1 MWNCPSKWLP
11 NNNNTLK
18 HQEKRICTNPL
29 FFCHNSD
36 MEKKH
41 RGSPFT
47 YLLITY
53 LLGMSI
59 FTSFRLA
66 NTLVF
71 RIHAG
76 PEHWGAMLWKAFAMG
91 LRFDTVISCY
101 ILALPLVGIMA
112 GYMCGIRSNRYY
124 RCWHSLIVLLFL
136 TAFLACAAD
145 IPYFNYFFS
154 RFNVSAFSWID
165 SIPFVTKMIVE
176 EPAFILYL
184 FLFLAVGFGYVMLM
198 RRIRLRWLTKIE
210 KPEHVLPAV
219 ATGILL
225 AGCCLI
231 GMRGRLSIKSPI
243 RTGTAYFSDNAFL
256 NQLGLNPMFT
266 LLSSMR
272 EAKKNHDLKLIDSET
287 AKQVVSAYF
296 PASPRDTSDII
307 RLSKDCNVV
316 IVIMES
322 MSACKVGH
330 FRPERHLTP
339 HLDSIIDKSLS
350 FENAYSAGIHTHNGI
365 YSTLFSQPAIPGRH
379 SMKMTVI
386 PQMGGMPALFHAKGY
401 RTLYFTTHDEQF
413 DNVAGFLYA
422 NGIQRIVSQ
431 KDYPAKEVK
440 STLGVPDHV
449 MFDRAIEELDR
460 ERQPFFACL
469 MTASDHN
476 PYILPENIGWKPRSK
491 NMNEKMV
498 EYADWAI
505 GRFIRKARQ
514 TSWFA
519 NTLFV
524 FVADHGSSDESLY
537 DMPLSYHH
545 VPLIFHCPGRISP
558 SRRNDLALQTDIGP
572 TVTGMIFSIENGNPA
587 GIDLQRQRRPYAY
600 FSADDKIGVL
610 DSVYFYRYR
619 MGDGCESIYRY
630 RNHEAVNLLP
640 EHKTKADSM
649 RRYAFSMIQQA
660 YDRLYSR
667 P

>member
-1 MWNCPSKWLP
+1 
-11 NNNNTLK
+11 
-18 HQEKRICTNPL
+18 
-29 FFCHNSD
+29 

-41 RGSPFT
+41 KGRPLS
-47 YLLITY
+47 YLLTTY
-53 LLGMSI
+53 LLGMGL
-59 FTSFRLA
+59 FTLFRIT
-66 NTLVF
+66 NTLAF

-76 PEHWGAMLWKAFAMG
+76 PQNWGSGLLKALAMG

-101 ILALPLVGIMA
+101 ILSLPLVGILA
-112 GYMCGIRSNRYY
+112 GHLCGMRRDGYY
-124 RCWHSLIVLLFL
+124 RGWHLLTVLLYL

-145 IPYFNYFFS
+145 IPYFNYFFT
-154 RFNVSAFSWID
+154 RLNVSAFSWMD
-165 SIPFVTKMIVE
+165 SLPFVVKMIVE

-184 FLFLAVGFGYVMLM
+184 FLFLAVGFCYVMLM
-198 RRIRLRWLTKIE
+198 RRIRLRWLTRLE
-210 KPEHVLPAV
+210 KPERLLPAILL
-219 ATGILL
+219 GILL
-225 AGCCLI
+225 AGCCMI

-272 EAKKNHDLKLIDSET
+272 EAKKNKELHLIDSET
-287 AKQVVSAYF
+287 ARQVATGWL
-296 PASPRDTSDII
+296 PEPRHDTSGII
-307 RLSKDCNVV
+307 RLSSDCNVV
-316 IVIMES
+316 VVIMES
-322 MSACKVGH
+322 MAACKVGH
-330 FRPERHLTP
+330 FRPERNLTP
-339 HLDSIIDKSLS
+339 HLDSLIAGSLI

-379 SMKMTVI
+379 SMKWTVI
-386 PQMGGMPALFHAKGY
+386 PKIDGMPALFHSKGY
-401 RTLYFTTHDEQF
+401 QTIYFTTHDEQF

-422 NGIQRIVSQ
+422 NGIGRIISQ

-449 MFDRAIEELDR
+449 MFDRAIEELGK
-460 ERQPFFACL
+460 ERRPFFACL

-476 PYILPENIGWKPRSK
+476 PYILPDDIGWEPRSK
-491 NMNEKMV
+491 NISEKMV

-505 GRFIRKARQ
+505 GRFIRKAKQ

-545 VPLIFHCPGRISP
+545 VPLLFYCPGQIQP
-558 SRRNDLALQTDIGP
+558 DRRSDLALQTDIGP
-572 TVTGMIFSIENGNPA
+572 TIAGMIFDSEYGNPA
-587 GIDLQRQRRPYAY
+587 GIDLQRQRRTFAY

-610 DSVYFYRYR
+610 DSVHFYRYR
-619 MGDGCESIYRY
+619 MSDGDESMYRY
-630 RNHEAVNLLP
+630 RNHETVNLLP
-640 EHKTKADSM
+640 EYRTKADSM
-649 RRYAFSMIQQA
+649 RRYGFSMIQQA
-660 YDRLYSR
+660 YDKLNRR

>member
-1 MWNCPSKWLP
+1 
-11 NNNNTLK
+11 
-18 HQEKRICTNPL
+18 
-29 FFCHNSD
+29 

-41 RGSPFT
+41 KGRPLS
-47 YLLITY
+47 YLLTTY
-53 LLGMSI
+53 LLGMGL
-59 FTSFRLA
+59 FTLFRIT
-66 NTLVF
+66 NTLAF

-76 PEHWGAMLWKAFAMG
+76 PQNWGSGLLKAFAMG

-101 ILALPLVGIMA
+101 ILSIPLVWIVTGHL
-112 GYMCGIRSNRYY
+112 CGMRRDGYY
-124 RCWHSLIVLLFL
+124 RGWHLLTVLLYL

-145 IPYFNYFFS
+145 IPYFNYFFT
-154 RFNVSAFSWID
+154 RLNVSAFSWMD
-165 SIPFVTKMIVE
+165 SLPFVVKMIVE

-184 FLFLAVGFGYVMLM
+184 FLFLAVGFCYVMLM
-198 RRIRLRWLTKIE
+198 RRIRLRWLTQVE
-210 KPEHVLPAV
+210 KPERILPAILL
-219 ATGILL
+219 GILL
-225 AGCCLI
+225 AGCCMI

-272 EAKKNHDLKLIDSET
+272 EAKKNKELHLIDSET
-287 AKQVVSAYF
+287 ARQVATGWL
-296 PASPRDTSDII
+296 PEPRHDTSGII
-307 RLSKDCNVV
+307 RLSPDCNVV
-316 IVIMES
+316 VVIMES
-322 MSACKVGH
+322 MAACKVGH
-330 FRPERHLTP
+330 FRPERNLTP
-339 HLDSIIDKSLS
+339 HLDSLIAGSLI

-379 SMKMTVI
+379 SMKWTVI
-386 PQMGGMPALFHAKGY
+386 PKIDGMPALFHSKGY
-401 RTLYFTTHDEQF
+401 QTIYFTTHDEQF

-422 NGIQRIVSQ
+422 NGIGRIISQ

-449 MFDRAIEELDR
+449 MFDRAIEELGK
-460 ERQPFFACL
+460 ERRPFFACL

-476 PYILPENIGWKPRSK
+476 PYILPDDIGWEPRSK
-491 NMNEKMV
+491 NISEKMV

-505 GRFIRKARQ
+505 GRFIRKAKQ

-545 VPLIFHCPGRISP
+545 VPLLFYAPGQIKP
-558 SRRNDLALQTDIGP
+558 DRRSDLALQTDIGP
-572 TVTGMIFSIENGNPA
+572 TIAGMIFDSEYGNPA
-587 GIDLQRQRRPYAY
+587 GIDLQRQRRTFAY

-610 DSVYFYRYR
+610 DSVHFYRYR
-619 MGDGCESIYRY
+619 MSDGNESMYRY
-630 RNHEAVNLLP
+630 RNHETVNLLP
-640 EHKTKADSM
+640 EYMTKADSM
-649 RRYAFSMIQQA
+649 RRYGFSMIQQA
-660 YDRLYSR
+660 YDKLNRR

>member
-1 MWNCPSKWLP
+1 
-11 NNNNTLK
+11 
-18 HQEKRICTNPL
+18 
-29 FFCHNSD
+29 

-41 RGSPFT
+41 KGRPLS
-47 YLLITY
+47 YLLTTY
-53 LLGMSI
+53 LLGMGL
-59 FTSFRLA
+59 FTLFRIT
-66 NTLVF
+66 NTLAF

-76 PEHWGAMLWKAFAMG
+76 PQNWGSGLLKAFAMG

-101 ILALPLVGIMA
+101 ILSLPLVGILA
-112 GYMCGIRSNRYY
+112 GHLCGMRRDGYY
-124 RCWHSLIVLLFL
+124 RGWHLLTVLLYL

-145 IPYFNYFFS
+145 IPYFNYFFT
-154 RFNVSAFSWID
+154 RLNVSAFSWMD
-165 SIPFVTKMIVE
+165 SLPFVVKMIVE

-184 FLFLAVGFGYVMLM
+184 FLFLAVGFCYVMLM
-198 RRIRLRWLTKIE
+198 RRIRLRWLTRLE
-210 KPEHVLPAV
+210 KPERLLPAILL
-219 ATGILL
+219 GILL
-225 AGCCLI
+225 AGCCMI

-272 EAKKNHDLKLIDSET
+272 EAKKNKELHLIDSET
-287 AKQVVSAYF
+287 ARQVATGWL
-296 PASPRDTSDII
+296 PEPRHDTSGII
-307 RLSKDCNVV
+307 RLSPDCNVV
-316 IVIMES
+316 VVIMES
-322 MSACKVGH
+322 MAACKVGH
-330 FRPERHLTP
+330 FRPDRNLTP
-339 HLDSIIDKSLS
+339 HLDSLIAGSLI

-379 SMKMTVI
+379 SMKWTVI
-386 PQMGGMPALFHAKGY
+386 PKIDGMPALFHSKGY
-401 RTLYFTTHDEQF
+401 QTIYFTTHDEQF

-422 NGIQRIVSQ
+422 NGIGRIISQ

-449 MFDRAIEELDR
+449 MFDRAIEVLGK
-460 ERQPFFACL
+460 ERRPFFACL

-476 PYILPENIGWKPRSK
+476 PYILPDDIGWEPRSK
-491 NMNEKMV
+491 NISEKMV

-505 GRFIRKARQ
+505 GRFIRKAKQ

-545 VPLIFHCPGRISP
+545 VPLLFYCPGQIQPEQRS
-558 SRRNDLALQTDIGP
+558 DLALQTDIGP
-572 TVTGMIFSIENGNPA
+572 TIAGMIFDSEYGNPA
-587 GIDLQRQRRPYAY
+587 GIDLQRQRRTFAY

-610 DSVYFYRYR
+610 DSVHFYRYR
-619 MGDGCESIYRY
+619 MSDGDESMYRY
-630 RNHEAVNLLP
+630 RNHETVNLLP
-640 EHKTKADSM
+640 EYRTKADSM
-649 RRYAFSMIQQA
+649 RRYGFSMIQQA
-660 YDRLYSR
+660 YDKLNRR

>member
-1 MWNCPSKWLP
+1 
-11 NNNNTLK
+11 
-18 HQEKRICTNPL
+18 
-29 FFCHNSD
+29 

-41 RGSPFT
+41 KGRPLS
-47 YLLITY
+47 YLLTTY
-53 LLGMSI
+53 LLGMGL
-59 FTSFRLA
+59 FTLFRIT
-66 NTLVF
+66 NTLAF

-76 PEHWGAMLWKAFAMG
+76 PQNWGSGLLKAFAMG

-101 ILALPLVGIMA
+101 ILSLPLVGILA
-112 GYMCGIRSNRYY
+112 GHLCGMRRDGYY
-124 RCWHSLIVLLFL
+124 RGWHLLTVLLYL

-145 IPYFNYFFS
+145 IPYFNYFFT
-154 RFNVSAFSWID
+154 RLNISAFSWMD
-165 SIPFVTKMIVE
+165 SLPFVVKMIVE

-184 FLFLAVGFGYVMLM
+184 FLFLAVGFCYVMLM
-198 RRIRLRWLTKIE
+198 RRIRLHWLTRLE
-210 KPEHVLPAV
+210 KPERILPAILL
-219 ATGILL
+219 GILM
-225 AGCCLI
+225 AGCCMI

-272 EAKKNHDLKLIDSET
+272 EAKKNKELHLIDSET
-287 AKQVVSAYF
+287 ARQVATGWL
-296 PASPRDTSDII
+296 PEPRHDTSGII
-307 RLSKDCNVV
+307 RLSPDCNVV
-316 IVIMES
+316 VVIMES
-322 MSACKVGH
+322 MAACKVGH
-330 FRPERHLTP
+330 FRPERNLTP
-339 HLDSIIDKSLS
+339 HLDSLIAGSLI

-379 SMKMTVI
+379 SMKWTVI
-386 PQMGGMPALFHAKGY
+386 PKIDGMPALFHSKGY
-401 RTLYFTTHDEQF
+401 QTIYFTTHDEQF

-422 NGIQRIVSQ
+422 NGIRRIISQ

-449 MFDRAIEELDR
+449 MFDRAIEELGK
-460 ERQPFFACL
+460 ERRPFFACL

-476 PYILPENIGWKPRSK
+476 PYILPDDIGWEPRSK
-491 NMNEKMV
+491 NISEKMV

-505 GRFIRKARQ
+505 GRFIRKAKQ

-545 VPLIFHCPGRISP
+545 VPLLFYAPGQIKP
-558 SRRNDLALQTDIGP
+558 DRRSDLALQTDIGP
-572 TVTGMIFSIENGNPA
+572 TIAGMIFDSEYGNPA
-587 GIDLQRQRRPYAY
+587 GIDLQRQRRTFAY

-610 DSVYFYRYR
+610 DSVHFYRYR
-619 MGDGCESIYRY
+619 MSDGNESMYRY
-630 RNHEAVNLLP
+630 RNHETVNLLP
-640 EHKTKADSM
+640 EYKTKADSM
-649 RRYAFSMIQQA
+649 RRYGFSMIQQA
-660 YDRLYSR
+660 YDKLNRR

>member
-1 MWNCPSKWLP
+1 
-11 NNNNTLK
+11 
-18 HQEKRICTNPL
+18 
-29 FFCHNSD
+29 

-41 RGSPFT
+41 KGRPLS
-47 YLLITY
+47 YLLTTY
-53 LLGMSI
+53 LLGMGL
-59 FTSFRLA
+59 FTLFRIT
-66 NTLVF
+66 NTLAF

-76 PEHWGAMLWKAFAMG
+76 PQNWGSGLLKAFAMG

-101 ILALPLVGIMA
+101 ILSIPLVWIVTGHL
-112 GYMCGIRSNRYY
+112 CGMRRDGYY
-124 RCWHSLIVLLFL
+124 RGWHLLTVLLYL

-145 IPYFNYFFS
+145 IPYFNYFFT
-154 RFNVSAFSWID
+154 RLNVSAFSWMD
-165 SIPFVTKMIVE
+165 SLPFVVKMIVE

-184 FLFLAVGFGYVMLM
+184 FLFLAVGFCYVMLM
-198 RRIRLRWLTKIE
+198 RRIRLRWLTQVE
-210 KPEHVLPAV
+210 KPERILPAILL
-219 ATGILL
+219 GILL
-225 AGCCLI
+225 AGCCMI

-272 EAKKNHDLKLIDSET
+272 EAKKNKELHLIDSET
-287 AKQVVSAYF
+287 ARQVATGWL
-296 PASPRDTSDII
+296 PEPRHDTSGII
-307 RLSKDCNVV
+307 RLSPDCNVV
-316 IVIMES
+316 VVIMES
-322 MSACKVGH
+322 MAACKVGH
-330 FRPERHLTP
+330 FRPERNLTP
-339 HLDSIIDKSLS
+339 HLDSLIAGSLI

-379 SMKMTVI
+379 SMKWTVI
-386 PQMGGMPALFHAKGY
+386 PKIDGMPALFHSKGY
-401 RTLYFTTHDEQF
+401 QTIYFTTHDEQF

-422 NGIQRIVSQ
+422 NGIRRIISQ

-449 MFDRAIEELDR
+449 MFDRAIEELGK
-460 ERQPFFACL
+460 ERRPFFACL

-476 PYILPENIGWKPRSK
+476 PYILPDDIGWEPRSK
-491 NMNEKMV
+491 NISEKMV

-505 GRFIRKARQ
+505 GRFIRKAKQ

-545 VPLIFHCPGRISP
+545 VPLLFYAPGQIKP
-558 SRRNDLALQTDIGP
+558 DRRSDLALQTDIGP
-572 TVTGMIFSIENGNPA
+572 TIAGMIFDSEYGNPA
-587 GIDLQRQRRPYAY
+587 GIDLQRQRRTFAY

-610 DSVYFYRYR
+610 DSVHFYRYR
-619 MGDGCESIYRY
+619 MSDGNESMYRY
-630 RNHEAVNLLP
+630 RNHETVNLLP
-640 EHKTKADSM
+640 EYMTKADSM
-649 RRYAFSMIQQA
+649 RRYGFSMIQQA
-660 YDRLYSR
+660 YDKLNRR

>member
-1 MWNCPSKWLP
+1 
-11 NNNNTLK
+11 
-18 HQEKRICTNPL
+18 
-29 FFCHNSD
+29 

-41 RGSPFT
+41 RGRPLS
-47 YLLITY
+47 YLLTTY
-53 LLGMSI
+53 LLGMGL
-59 FTSFRLA
+59 FTLLLIT
-66 NTLVF
+66 NTLAF
-71 RIHAG
+71 RFHAG
-76 PEHWGAMLWKAFAMG
+76 PQNWGSGLFKAFAMG

-101 ILALPLVGIMA
+101 ILSLPLVGILA
-112 GYMCGIRSNRYY
+112 GHLCGMRRDGYY
-124 RCWHSLIVLLFL
+124 RGWHLLTVLLYL

-145 IPYFNYFFS
+145 IPYFNYFFT
-154 RFNVSAFSWID
+154 RLNVSAFSWMD
-165 SIPFVTKMIVE
+165 SLPFVVKMIVE

-184 FLFLAVGFGYVMLM
+184 FLFLAVGFCYVMLM
-198 RRIRLRWLTKIE
+198 RRIRLRWLTQVE
-210 KPEHVLPAV
+210 KPERILPAILL
-219 ATGILL
+219 GILL
-225 AGCCLI
+225 AGCCLT

-272 EAKKNHDLKLIDSET
+272 EAKKNKELHLIDSET
-287 AKQVVSAYF
+287 ARQVATGWL
-296 PASPRDTSDII
+296 PEPRHDTSGII
-307 RLSKDCNVV
+307 RLSPDCNVV
-316 IVIMES
+316 VVIMES
-322 MSACKVGH
+322 MATCKVGH
-330 FRPERHLTP
+330 FRPDRNLTP
-339 HLDSIIDKSLS
+339 HLDSLIEGSLI

-379 SMKMTVI
+379 SMKWTVI
-386 PQMGGMPALFHAKGY
+386 PKIDGMPALFHSKGY
-401 RTLYFTTHDEQF
+401 QTIYFTTHDEQF

-422 NGIQRIVSQ
+422 NGIGRIISQ

-449 MFDRAIEELDR
+449 MFDRAIEELGK
-460 ERQPFFACL
+460 ERRPFFACL

-476 PYILPENIGWKPRSK
+476 PYILPDDIGWEPRSK
-491 NMNEKMV
+491 NISEKMV

-505 GRFIRKARQ
+505 GRFIRKAKQ

-545 VPLIFHCPGRISP
+545 VPLLFYCPGQIQP
-558 SRRNDLALQTDIGP
+558 ERRSDLALQTDIGP
-572 TVTGMIFSIENGNPA
+572 TIAGMVFPIENGNPA
-587 GIDLQRQRRPYAY
+587 GIDLQRQRRTFAY

-610 DSVYFYRYR
+610 DSVHFYRYR
-619 MGDGCESIYRY
+619 MSDGNESMYRY
-630 RNHEAVNLLP
+630 RNHETVNLLP
-640 EHKTKADSM
+640 EYRTKADSM
-649 RRYAFSMIQQA
+649 RRYGFSMIQQA
-660 YDRLYSR
+660 YDKLNRR